1 MEKEIWRAT
10 DKDVRDILAEEAL
23 GLTEE
28 EVQAVLD
35 RLALYLDAALRQCV
49 VDLARQEMGQRE
61 GGDGGRLYVFS
72 VFGTDST
79 IF

>member
-28 EVQAVLD
+28 EVQAVLE
-35 RLALYLDAALRQCV
+35 RLALYLDVALRQCV
-49 VDLARQEMGQRE
+49 VNLARQEMDQRE
-61 GGDGGRLYVFS
+61 GGDGGRPTGPKS
-72 VFGTDST
+72 AS
-79 IF
+79 